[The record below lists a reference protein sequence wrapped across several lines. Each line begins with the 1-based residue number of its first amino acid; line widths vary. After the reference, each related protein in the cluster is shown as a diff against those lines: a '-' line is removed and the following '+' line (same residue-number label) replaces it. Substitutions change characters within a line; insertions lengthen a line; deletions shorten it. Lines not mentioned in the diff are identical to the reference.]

1 MDAAHT
7 GLRRP
12 MALGYLCIA
21 VLVGGAQA
29 AGWSIISESAACEV
43 NTEDI
48 KRMLGASGFTLEG
61 CQAKCLE
68 TAGCKAIDYYTTTQ
82 WCNCYDRACSTPQKK
97 EGGPSSWK
105 YDAGEAQADTPGT
118 LLKGHSIGSPP
129 LVSALA
135 NDWFLAGTVIPSMKN
150 MILQPGVPNRLGY
163 IWSKYPLLTND
174 FEVEFDIVTKKAAE
188 RSVKDDGFAFWY
200 VQENVTAAV
209 ETISATHL
217 HNQEEI
223 IANTWQTAYVAE
235 KFDLWGQRNNFD
247 GVGVFFTNS
256 GQNKDQPTVGAISG
270 DGKTAYTLGQGIP
283 NTEAMQYDFRS
294 GKKMQVKLRFRPLGI
309 KVEIVGGPTQEV
321 KCDVRAGGYIGFSIF
336 GGVKGKI
343 EGAERSD
350 AVELW
355 KHDVKNHDAAAKGED
370 MPVPGAVTTPPDK
383 APEEK
388 TDMLGATSGR
398 KDHREESEAI
408 KELTNMVFKLVVES
422 QPMRQQTMRAI
433 ESLGKRVTVMEQ
445 TFENLKVEL
454 DKRTGHKLGEE
465 FDAIKKELT
474 SLSDVASTNT
484 AERHRKLD
492 TLHEDI
498 AHVHKSA
505 TSADNLDHHL
515 NKLTQSNQRTIDS
528 LNTEHQKMF
537 GVSIAAIAFI
547 VIAGLSLYNKFRCWE
562 KKHVL

>member
-29 AGWSIISESAACEV
+29 
-43 NTEDI
+43 
-48 KRMLGASGFTLEG
+48 
-61 CQAKCLE
+61 Q
-68 TAGCKAIDYYTTTQ
+68 
-82 WCNCYDRACSTPQKK
+82 TP
-97 EGGPSSWK
+97 
-105 YDAGEAQADTPGT
+105 
-118 LLKGHSIGSPP
+118 LKGHSIGTPP

-135 NDWFLAGTVIPSMKN
+135 NDWYLAGTVIPSTQSL
-150 MILQPGVPNRLGY
+150 ILQPGVPNRLGY

-174 FEVEFDIVTKKAAE
+174 FEVEFEITTKAPAE

-209 ETISATHL
+209 DNISTAHL

-223 IANTWQTAYVAE
+223 VANTWRTAFTSE
-235 KFDLWGQRNNFD
+235 KFDLWGYRNNFD

-256 GQNKDQPTVGAISG
+256 GQNKDQPTVGAIAN
-270 DGKTAYTLGQGIP
+270 DGKTSYSSSQLP
-283 NTEAMQYDFRS
+283 DYEPMQYDFRS
-294 GKKMQVKLRFRPLGI
+294 GKKVQVKLRFRPAGI
-309 KVEIVGGPTQEV
+309 KIEIVGGPSQEV
-321 KCDVRAGGYIGFSIF
+321 KCDVRAGGYIGFSIS
-336 GGVKGKI
+336 GGIKGKI
-343 EGAERSD
+343 EGTERSD
-350 AVELW
+350 AVELF
-355 KHDVKNHDAAAKGED
+355 KLDVKNHDAAAKGED
-370 MPVPGAVTTPPDK
+370 MPVPVSVTETPAK
-383 APEEK
+383 GPEEK
-388 TDMLGATSGR
+388 ADMLGATSAR

-445 TFENLKVEL
+445 TFENLKLEL

-484 AERHRKLD
+484 QDRHKRLD
-492 TLHEDI
+492 SLHEDI

>member
-1 MDAAHT
+1 
-7 GLRRP
+7 
-12 MALGYLCIA
+12 MALGLLCIA
-21 VLVGGAQA
+21 VLAGDAQA
-29 AGWSIISESAACEV
+29 
-43 NTEDI
+43 
-48 KRMLGASGFTLEG
+48 
-61 CQAKCLE
+61 Q
-68 TAGCKAIDYYTTTQ
+68 
-82 WCNCYDRACSTPQKK
+82 
-97 EGGPSSWK
+97 
-105 YDAGEAQADTPGT
+105 T

-135 NDWFLAGTVIPSMKN
+135 NDWYLAGTVIPS
-150 MILQPGVPNRLGY
+150 LQSLVFQPGVPNRLGY
-163 IWSKYPLLTND
+163 IWSKHPLLTND
-174 FEVEFDIVTKKAAE
+174 FEVEFEIETKPPAE

-200 VQENVTAAV
+200 VNENATAAV
-209 ETISATHL
+209 NDISVKHL

-223 IANTWQTAYVAE
+223 ISNAWQTAFTSE
-235 KFDLWGQRNNFD
+235 KLDLWGYKSQFD
-247 GVGVFFTNS
+247 GVGVFFTNG
-256 GQNKDQPTVGAISG
+256 GQNKDQPTVGAITN
-270 DGKTAYTLGQGIP
+270 DGKAAYTLGQGIP

-294 GKKMQVKLRFRPLGI
+294 GKKVQVKLRFRPSGI

-321 KCDVRAGGYIGFSIF
+321 KCDVRVGGYIGFSIS
-336 GGVKGKI
+336 GGIKGKI
-343 EGAERSD
+343 EGTERSD
-350 AVELW
+350 AVQLW
-355 KHDVKNHDAAAKGED
+355 KLDVTNHDAAAKGED
-370 MPVPGAVTTPPDK
+370 MPVPGSVTEAPAK
-383 APEEK
+383 ATEEK
-388 TDMLGATSGR
+388 EDMLGATSAR

-445 TFENLKVEL
+445 TFENLKLEL

-474 SLSDVASTNT
+474 SLSDVASTKQQ
-484 AERHRKLD
+484 ESHKRLD